1 MPAVLFFSIEIAM
14 TMTEQLNALGSI
26 LAQGSLHSLFQPII
40 CLSERRILGY
50 EALSRGPSNSPLH
63 SPVALFSVAS
73 HAGRLS
79 ELEIACRESA
89 CRRFSEQKLP
99 GKLFLNISPES
110 LMETAHQP
118 GRTLQLLRDFGIP
131 PSQVVIE
138 LTEQTPTDD
147 FDLLQTALHHY
158 RDMGFAI
165 ALDDLG
171 AGYSSL
177 RLWSELR
184 PDYVKIDRHF
194 IDGIHQDALKREFVG
209 SILQI
214 ARASRAQVIAEGI
227 ELPEELAVL
236 TEMGVDLVQGYLL
249 CRPQE
254 QPPQEA
260 RLMLPKQDNANLA
273 LSEEGSDLSALLNEQ
288 PAVDQDTAT
297 ALVLESF
304 RRQANLNSLAVLD
317 GRGHPVG
324 IVHRHSLSDALLK
337 PFATDLFARK
347 PISRLM
353 SDDFLAVEL
362 SQSLQQVS
370 RLLTSRARQRI
381 EEDFIITLNG
391 DYLGLGRVIDVL
403 KLITELKI
411 QQARYANPL
420 TLLPGNVPIQQCL
433 TRLLQQRRESVICY
447 VDIDSFKPFNDIY
460 GYGRGDEV
468 LLCLAQCLND
478 RVDPSRDFVGHIG
491 GDDFFTGAGPA
502 GLAQAAQPVIG
513 RFPHPMPALLSHRT
527 HRRRLLRGV
536 EPPGRAPGV
545 RLVVAVDRCGAF
557 VSTGLWTT
565 GCQPVGGAGLTGQ
578 APRQG
583 CGRLQHSCH
592 RQHGQRAAAALSLG
606 GFRVLVFEHS
616 HHFRG
621 MPGCRRHTIG
631 WPTETPQALHT
642 LKEAGTRQ
650 AAGALADDQRAAQ
663 WLLGLGVQ
671 CGQVFK
677 GRGQRLHRRRGELQA
692 LQQRAVG
699 QQMAL
704 AARLVQ
710 FVE

>member
-1 MPAVLFFSIEIAM
+1 M
-14 TMTEQLNALGSI
+14 TTTEQLSALSSI
-26 LAQGSLHSLFQPII
+26 LAQSGLHSLFQPII
-40 CLSERRILGY
+40 SLSERRILGY

-63 SPVALFSVAS
+63 SPVALFAVARQ
-73 HAGRLS
+73 AGRLS
-79 ELEIACRESA
+79 ELEIACRHSA
-89 CRRFSEQKLP
+89 CRRFSEQLLP
-99 GKLFLNISPES
+99 GKLFLNVSPES
-110 LMETAHQP
+110 LLEAAHQP
-118 GRTLQLLRDFGIP
+118 GRTLQLLQDFGIP

-138 LTEQTPTDD
+138 LTEQTPIDD
-147 FDLLQTALHHY
+147 FQLLQNALHHY
-158 RDMGFAI
+158 RDMGFSI

-214 ARASRAQVIAEGI
+214 AKASRAKVIAEGI
-227 ELPEELAVL
+227 ELAEELTVL

-254 QPPQEA
+254 QPSQDA
-260 RLMLPKQDNANLA
+260 WAMMPKHDNTSVA
-273 LSEEGSDLSALLNEQ
+273 LNDEGSDLSALLNDQ
-288 PAVDQDTAT
+288 PAVARNTPTAN
-297 ALVLESF
+297 VLEAF

-317 GRGHPVG
+317 EQGQPCG

-353 SDDFLAVEL
+353 NDDFLAVEL
-362 SQSLQQVS
+362 TQSLQQVS
-370 RLLTSRARQRI
+370 RLITSRARQRI

-391 DYLGLGRVIDVL
+391 HYLGLGRVIDVL

-433 TRLLQQRRESVICY
+433 TRLLQQGRESVICY

-491 GDDFFTGAGPA
+491 GDDFLLVLGPEDWRKRLNQLLDDFHSQCRRFYRSEHLEAGCFVAPNRQ
-502 GLAQAAQPVIG
+502 GIRQE
-513 RFPHPMPALLSHRT
+513 FPLLS
-527 HRRRLLRGV
+527 LSIGV
-536 EPPGRAPGV
+536 V
-545 RLVVAVDRCGAF
+545 HLY
-557 VSTGLWTT
+557 
-565 GCQPVGGAGLTGQ
+565 
-578 APRQG
+578 
-583 CGRLQHSCH
+583 
-592 RQHGQRAAAALSLG
+592 
-606 GFRVLVFEHS
+606 
-616 HHFRG
+616 
-621 MPGCRRHTIG
+621 
-631 WPTETPQALHT
+631 PQACGQLDSSQ
-642 LKEAGTRQ
+642 LAELASQ
-650 AAGALADDQRAAQ
+650 AKHHAKNVQGYSVHVIDSLEALARQRNENLSAAD
-663 WLLGLGVQ
+663 
-671 CGQVFK
+671 
-677 GRGQRLHRRRGELQA
+677 
-692 LQQRAVG
+692 
-699 QQMAL
+699 L
-704 AARLVQ
+704 AAPA
-710 FVE
+710 

>member
-1 MPAVLFFSIEIAM
+1 M
-14 TMTEQLNALGSI
+14 TTTEQLSALSSI
-26 LAQGSLHSLFQPII
+26 LSQSGLHSLFQPII

-50 EALSRGPSNSPLH
+50 EALTRGPSNSPLH
-63 SPVALFSVAS
+63 SPIALFAVARQ
-73 HAGRLS
+73 AGRLS
-79 ELEIACRESA
+79 ELEIACRQSA
-89 CRRFSEQKLP
+89 CRRFNEQQLP
-99 GKLFLNISPES
+99 GKLFLNVSPES
-110 LMETAHQP
+110 LLEAAHQP
-118 GRTLQLLRDFGIP
+118 GRTLQLLQDFGIP

-138 LTEQTPTDD
+138 LTEQTPIDD
-147 FDLLQTALHHY
+147 FQLLQTALHHY
-158 RDMGFAI
+158 RAMGFSI

-214 ARASRAQVIAEGI
+214 AKASRAQVIAEGI

-249 CRPQE
+249 GRPQE
-254 QPPQEA
+254 HPPRDA
-260 RLMLPKQDNANLA
+260 RAMMPKHDSSTVA
-273 LSEEGSDLSALLNEQ
+273 LNDEGSDLSALLNDQ
-288 PAVDQDTAT
+288 PAVGRDTPTAT
-297 ALVLESF
+297 VLEAF

-317 GRGHPVG
+317 EQGQPCG

-353 SDDFLAVEL
+353 NDDFLAVEM

-370 RLLTSRARQRI
+370 RLITSRARQRI

-391 DYLGLGRVIDVL
+391 SYLGLGRVIDVL

-433 TRLLQQRRESVICY
+433 TRLLQQGRESVICY

-468 LLCLAQCLND
+468 LLCLAQCLNE

-491 GDDFFTGAGPA
+491 GDDFLLVLGPEDWRKRLNQLLDDFQSQCRRFYRPEHLDA
-502 GLAQAAQPVIG
+502 G
-513 RFPHPMPALLSHRT
+513 RFIAPNRQGIRQEFPLLS
-527 HRRRLLRGV
+527 LSIGV
-536 EPPGRAPGV
+536 VHLHPEACAQLDASQLAEMASQAKHHAKNVPGYSVHVIDSLTSTDLHPPQ
-545 RLVVAVDRCGAF
+545 LI
-557 VSTGLWTT
+557 
-565 GCQPVGGAGLTGQ
+565 
-578 APRQG
+578 
-583 CGRLQHSCH
+583 
-592 RQHGQRAAAALSLG
+592 GQR
-606 GFRVLVFEHS
+606 
-616 HHFRG
+616 
-621 MPGCRRHTIG
+621 
-631 WPTETPQALHT
+631 
-642 LKEAGTRQ
+642 
-650 AAGALADDQRAAQ
+650 
-663 WLLGLGVQ
+663 
-671 CGQVFK
+671 
-677 GRGQRLHRRRGELQA
+677 
-692 LQQRAVG
+692 
-699 QQMAL
+699 
-704 AARLVQ
+704 
-710 FVE
+710 

>member
-1 MPAVLFFSIEIAM
+1 M
-14 TMTEQLNALGSI
+14 TTTEQLSALSSI
-26 LAQGSLHSLFQPII
+26 LSQSGLHSLFQPII
-40 CLSERRILGY
+40 SLSERRILGY

-63 SPVALFSVAS
+63 SPVALFAVARQ
-73 HAGRLS
+73 AGRLS

-89 CRRFSEQKLP
+89 CRRFNEQQLP
-99 GKLFLNISPES
+99 GMLFLNVSPES
-110 LMETAHQP
+110 LLEAAHQP
-118 GRTLQLLRDFGIP
+118 GRTLQLLQDFGIA

-147 FDLLQTALHHY
+147 FQLLQTALHHY
-158 RDMGFAI
+158 RAMGFSI

-214 ARASRAQVIAEGI
+214 AKASRAQVIAEGI
-227 ELPEELAVL
+227 ELQEELTVL

-254 QPPQEA
+254 HPPREA
-260 RLMLPKQDNANLA
+260 RALMPRQDSSAVV
-273 LSEEGSDLSALLNEQ
+273 LSEDGSDLSALLNEL
-288 PAVDQDTAT
+288 PAVNRDTPTAT
-297 ALVLESF
+297 VLEAF

-317 GRGHPVG
+317 EQGQPCG

-353 SDDFLAVEL
+353 NDDFLAVEL

-370 RLLTSRARQRI
+370 RLITSRARQRI

-391 DYLGLGRVIDVL
+391 GYLGLGRVIDVL

-491 GDDFFTGAGPA
+491 GDDFLLVLGPEDWRKRLNQLLDDFQSQCRRFYRSEHLEAGCFIAPNRQ
-502 GLAQAAQPVIG
+502 GQRQE
-513 RFPHPMPALLSHRT
+513 FALLS
-527 HRRRLLRGV
+527 LSIGV
-536 EPPGRAPGV
+536 VHLHPQACEQLDASQLAEMASQAKHHAKNVQGYSV
-545 RLVVAVDRCGAF
+545 YVIDSLVV
-557 VSTGLWTT
+557 STEDE
-565 GCQPVGGAGLTGQ
+565 
-578 APRQG
+578 
-583 CGRLQHSCH
+583 
-592 RQHGQRAAAALSLG
+592 
-606 GFRVLVFEHS
+606 VLVS
-616 HHFRG
+616 G
-621 MPGCRRHTIG
+621 
-631 WPTETPQALHT
+631 
-642 LKEAGTRQ
+642 
-650 AAGALADDQRAAQ
+650 
-663 WLLGLGVQ
+663 
-671 CGQVFK
+671 
-677 GRGQRLHRRRGELQA
+677 HR
-692 LQQRAVG
+692 
-699 QQMAL
+699 
-704 AARLVQ
+704 
-710 FVE
+710 

>member
-1 MPAVLFFSIEIAM
+1 M
-14 TMTEQLNALGSI
+14 TTTEQLSALSSI
-26 LAQGSLHSLFQPII
+26 LAQSGLHSLFQPII
-40 CLSERRILGY
+40 SLSERRILGY

-63 SPVALFSVAS
+63 SPVALFAVARQ
-73 HAGRLS
+73 AGRLS
-79 ELEIACRESA
+79 ELEIACRQSA
-89 CRRFSEQKLP
+89 CKRFSEQQLP
-99 GKLFLNISPES
+99 GKLFLNVSPES
-110 LMETAHQP
+110 LLEAAHQP
-118 GRTLQLLRDFGIP
+118 GRTLQLLEDFGIP

-138 LTEQTPTDD
+138 LTEQTPIDD
-147 FDLLQTALHHY
+147 FQLLQNALHHY
-158 RDMGFAI
+158 RDMGFSI

-214 ARASRAQVIAEGI
+214 AKASRAQVIAEGI
-227 ELPEELAVL
+227 ELTEELAVL

-254 QPPQEA
+254 QPPRDA
-260 RLMLPKQDNANLA
+260 RAMMPKHDQTSVA
-273 LSEEGSDLSALLNEQ
+273 LNDDGSDLSALLNEQ
-288 PAVDQDTAT
+288 PAVARNTPTAN
-297 ALVLESF
+297 VLEAF

-317 GRGHPVG
+317 EQGQPCG

-353 SDDFLAVEL
+353 NDDFLAVEL

-370 RLLTSRARQRI
+370 RLITSRARQRI

-391 DYLGLGRVIDVL
+391 HYLGLGRVIDVL

-433 TRLLQQRRESVICY
+433 SRLLQQARESVICY

-491 GDDFFTGAGPA
+491 GDDFLLVLGPEDW
-502 GLAQAAQPVIG
+502 
-513 RFPHPMPALLSHRT
+513 
-527 HRRRLLRGV
+527 RRRLNQLLDDFHSQCRRFYRSEHLEAGCFV
-536 EPPGRAPGV
+536 APN
-545 RLVVAVDRCGAF
+545 
-557 VSTGLWTT
+557 
-565 GCQPVGGAGLTGQ
+565 
-578 APRQG
+578 RQG
-583 CGRLQHSCH
+583 IRQEFPLLSLSIGVVHLYPQACGRLDSNQLAELASQAKHHAKNIQGYSIH
-592 RQHGQRAAAALSLG
+592 VIDSLEAAASLGAQNLSEPLRDQSADRAAS
-606 GFRVLVFEHS
+606 V
-616 HHFRG
+616 
-621 MPGCRRHTIG
+621 
-631 WPTETPQALHT
+631 
-642 LKEAGTRQ
+642 
-650 AAGALADDQRAAQ
+650 
-663 WLLGLGVQ
+663 
-671 CGQVFK
+671 
-677 GRGQRLHRRRGELQA
+677 
-692 LQQRAVG
+692 
-699 QQMAL
+699 
-704 AARLVQ
+704 
-710 FVE
+710 

>member
-1 MPAVLFFSIEIAM
+1 M
-14 TMTEQLNALGSI
+14 TTTEQLSALSSI
-26 LAQGSLHSLFQPII
+26 LTQSGLHSLFQPII

-50 EALSRGPSNSPLH
+50 EALTRGPSNSPLH
-63 SPVALFSVAS
+63 SPIALFAVARQ
-73 HAGRLS
+73 AGRLS
-79 ELEIACRESA
+79 ELEIACRQSA
-89 CRRFSEQKLP
+89 CRRFNEQQLP
-99 GKLFLNISPES
+99 GKLFLNVSPES
-110 LMETAHQP
+110 LLEAAHQP
-118 GRTLQLLRDFGIP
+118 GRTLQLLQDFGIP

-138 LTEQTPTDD
+138 LTEQTPIDD
-147 FDLLQTALHHY
+147 FQLLQTALHHY
-158 RDMGFAI
+158 RAMGFSI

-214 ARASRAQVIAEGI
+214 AKASRAQVIAEGI

-249 CRPQE
+249 GRPQE
-254 QPPQEA
+254 HPPRDA
-260 RLMLPKQDNANLA
+260 RALMPKHDSSAVA
-273 LSEEGSDLSALLNEQ
+273 LNDEGSDLSALLNDQ
-288 PAVDQDTAT
+288 PAVDRDTPTAT
-297 ALVLESF
+297 VLEAF

-317 GRGHPVG
+317 EQGQPCG

-353 SDDFLAVEL
+353 NDDFLAVEM

-370 RLLTSRARQRI
+370 RLITSRARQRI

-391 DYLGLGRVIDVL
+391 SYLGLGRVIDVL

-433 TRLLQQRRESVICY
+433 TRLLQQGRESVICY

-468 LLCLAQCLND
+468 LLCLAQCLNE

-491 GDDFFTGAGPA
+491 GDDFLLVLGPEDWRKRLNQLLDDFQSQCRRFYRPEHLEAGCFVAPNRQ
-502 GLAQAAQPVIG
+502 GIRQE
-513 RFPHPMPALLSHRT
+513 FPLLSLSIGVVHLHPEACAQLDASQLAEMASQAKHHAKNVPGYSVHVIDSIRALPFNEALVSGHR
-527 HRRRLLRGV
+527 
-536 EPPGRAPGV
+536 
-545 RLVVAVDRCGAF
+545 
-557 VSTGLWTT
+557 
-565 GCQPVGGAGLTGQ
+565 
-578 APRQG
+578 
-583 CGRLQHSCH
+583 
-592 RQHGQRAAAALSLG
+592 
-606 GFRVLVFEHS
+606 
-616 HHFRG
+616 
-621 MPGCRRHTIG
+621 
-631 WPTETPQALHT
+631 
-642 LKEAGTRQ
+642 
-650 AAGALADDQRAAQ
+650 
-663 WLLGLGVQ
+663 
-671 CGQVFK
+671 
-677 GRGQRLHRRRGELQA
+677 
-692 LQQRAVG
+692 
-699 QQMAL
+699 
-704 AARLVQ
+704 
-710 FVE
+710 

>member
-1 MPAVLFFSIEIAM
+1 M
-14 TMTEQLNALGSI
+14 TMTEQLDALGAI
-26 LAQGSLHSLFQPII
+26 LAQGSLHSLFQPIV
-40 CLSERRILGY
+40 CLSQRCILGY

-63 SPVALFSVAS
+63 SPVALFSVAR

-79 ELEIACRESA
+79 DLEMACRESA
-89 CRRFSEQKLP
+89 CRHFSDQKLP

-110 LMETAHQP
+110 LMDSAHQP

-147 FDLLQTALHHY
+147 FALLQTALHHY

-214 ARASRAQVIAEGI
+214 AKASRAQVIAEGI
-227 ELPEELAVL
+227 ERPEELAVL
-236 TEMGVDLVQGYLL
+236 IDMGVDLVQGYLL

-260 RLMLPKQDNANLA
+260 RLMLSKTDNAATA
-273 LSEEGSDLSALLNEQ
+273 LNDEGSDLSALLNEQ
-288 PAVDQDTAT
+288 PAVDQETAT

-317 GRGHPVG
+317 GCGRPVG

-353 SDDFLAVEL
+353 SSDFLAVEL

-433 TRLLQQRRESVICY
+433 TRLLQQQRESVICY

-491 GDDFFTGAGPA
+491 GDDFLLVLGPQDWRKRLNQLLDDFHSQCRRFYRAEHVEAGCFVA
-502 GLAQAAQPVIG
+502 LNRQGVRQE
-513 RFPHPMPALLSHRT
+513 FALLS
-527 HRRRLLRGV
+527 LSIGV
-536 EPPGRAPGV
+536 V
-545 RLVVAVDRCGAF
+545 HLY
-557 VSTGLWTT
+557 
-565 GCQPVGGAGLTGQ
+565 
-578 APRQG
+578 
-583 CGRLQHSCH
+583 
-592 RQHGQRAAAALSLG
+592 
-606 GFRVLVFEHS
+606 
-616 HHFRG
+616 
-621 MPGCRRHTIG
+621 
-631 WPTETPQALHT
+631 PQACAQLDASQLAELASQAKHHA
-642 LKEAGTRQ
+642 KDVAGYSIHVIDSMDLYSP
-650 AAGALADDQRAAQ
+650 AL
-663 WLLGLGVQ
+663 
-671 CGQVFK
+671 
-677 GRGQRLHRRRGELQA
+677 
-692 LQQRAVG
+692 
-699 QQMAL
+699 
-704 AARLVQ
+704 
-710 FVE
+710 